1 MENRVSCAR
10 KFFETGIS
18 WNKVIFSDEKL
29 FTSYGTDSFYS
40 WLQKKQSPQRLNEIV
55 RSHGIMVWA
64 MIMPNG
70 LLSYEIMIGK
80 QKSSNYI
87 AIIRNKALP
96 IIRLNVKDDFVFQQD
111 NSPIHVS
118 RKP

>member
-1 MENRVSCAR
+1 MKNCSPRMVRIHSTLGS
-10 KFFETGIS
+10 K
-18 WNKVIFSDEKL
+18 
-29 FTSYGTDSFYS
+29 
-40 WLQKKQSPQRLNEIV
+40 KKQSPQRLNQIV
-55 RSHGIMVWA
+55 RSPGIMVWA

-70 LLSYEIMIGK
+70 LLSCEIKIGK

-96 IIRLNVKDDFVFQQD
+96 ITRLNVKDDFVFQQG

-118 RKP
+118 RETLNFFKEANARFATIQSRLKHY